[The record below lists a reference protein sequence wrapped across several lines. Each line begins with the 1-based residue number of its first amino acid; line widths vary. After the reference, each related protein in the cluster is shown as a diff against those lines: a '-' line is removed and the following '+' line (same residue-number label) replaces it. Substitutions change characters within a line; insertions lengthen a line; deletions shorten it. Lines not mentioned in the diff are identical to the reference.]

1 MVPERRRKRSSF
13 SGLALHYW
21 LAAVARR
28 KHLWG
33 LVLADSAGLLV
44 AASMKGEEAEE
55 VAALAP
61 LLVQGRRP
69 GADAPDAQRGLCSDV
84 TRAGAYPADS
94 PGTWVSEWNNLGAS
108 VPAIMASRFTL
119 VTT

>member
-13 SGLALHYW
+13 AGLALHYW
-21 LAAVARR
+21 LSAVARR

-44 AASMKGEEAEE
+44 AASIKGTEAEE

-69 GADAPDAQRGLCSDV
+69 TTDMPDTPVVVHQLYLDQSLFYLCAVGDSTRSLEGARLA
-84 TRAGAYPADS
+84 AD
-94 PGTWVSEWNNLGAS
+94 GIKRIL
-108 VPAIMASRFTL
+108 AIH
-119 VTT
+119 